1 LAAGLQFCLVDDVV
15 ACWRAGHVDAD
26 VGAEVAGARRKK
38 TFFHLCVFTAMQMQ
52 ESEIQRLHFS
62 LE

>member
-1 LAAGLQFCLVDDVV
+1 MV